1 MLAVSAAVVTLASC
15 DLTLIPE
22 DEVSP
27 EYYFENES
35 DCLLWCN
42 KFYKNILE
50 SPTMGATTDLY
61 MSNGISTYVSGNR
74 NPATQSWSFS
84 SLRDINYLL
93 EHLNQCKDKAVA
105 NKYEAVGRFFRAYF
119 YFKLVRTY
127 GDVPYYDHVLG
138 STDKDIYKGRDD
150 RGFVMDRVL

>member
-1 MLAVSAAVVTLASC
+1 MKKYIKAMLAVSAAVVTLASC

-61 MSNGISTYVSGNR
+61 MSNGIS
-74 NPATQSWSFS
+74 AC
-84 SLRDINYLL
+84 LR
-93 EHLNQCKDKAVA
+93 
-105 NKYEAVGRFFRAYF
+105 
-119 YFKLVRTY
+119 
-127 GDVPYYDHVLG
+127 
-138 STDKDIYKGRDD
+138 
-150 RGFVMDRVL
+150 